1 MSNMQRKGGITG
13 KILAFWGLLQGA
25 ALAQQPPMWQLTDLD
40 GLPSMTVYDLHQ
52 DREGYIWMAT
62 EIGMCRYDG
71 QQFTRFYLSNARSN
85 AFSYIQEDVLGRIW
99 FMNFSGQLF
108 YIQAGKMHL
117 FQWPNTP
124 PAADIKSY
132 AVDKKG
138 QVWVVNGDLYC
149 IDANLKM
156 ARPVARASHFEM
168 GITDVCIDQ
177 QDQLFIV
184 LASGKMYQKK
194 AQSWQIMA
202 IDEGL
207 RGLRA
212 FFKEGSFALDHL
224 RNLIYTKEDKKLIP
238 IRYAQSEQFAPI
250 IKANTDREGF
260 NWVITYN
267 GFYGFDPLGRPLHG
281 GLQLLPGK
289 TVSDLI
295 LDREGNYWMSTLRSG
310 VFVMPARDIL
320 IYNALNSGLTD
331 DRIFKL
337 AFDKAARLY
346 LGLSN
351 GQVMHL
357 NPNGKIEKAFD
368 TGINHEIEGLDYSP
382 MQDVFWI
389 ACSQIFG
396 LQPFPS
402 LKSRRVEIHNPKSI
416 RALGDTALLIASG
429 QSCTI
434 FPLTTNTTFDP
445 RRAIHLRLRRTR
457 CLWVEPG
464 QRFWA
469 GYEDGLYFYE
479 NGSGYS
485 WIDPENNR
493 PVIALSFAQDE
504 QGNLWVGTI
513 NQGIYVLRQKKVIQ
527 RYTTQ
532 NGLSSNYIK
541 ALAPDKD
548 VVWIASEKGIQK
560 LNRQTKQL
568 EFIGLQDGLISKE
581 ILDLAVS
588 NQEVWAATHQGLM
601 RIPKTIRT
609 FNQIPPSIRLTG
621 VSVWEEA
628 IPLQPA
634 YDLNYGDN
642 NLKIEFM
649 GLAFRSR
656 KEYQYKYRL
665 LGLSDEWLYTQS
677 ANNFA
682 RFPSLPP
689 GNYVFQVKA
698 LNEDG
703 VESLKT
709 AELKIRIRPPFWQKP
724 RFIVVV
730 LLGLLGLAFGIYQ
743 NRIRRLNTKS
753 HYEQNLRASQLTAL
767 RAQMN
772 PHFIFNALNSIQD
785 YILQNE
791 KQLANEFLGKFADLM
806 RLTLNLSAQSWVR
819 LSDEIRLLEL
829 YLSLEAL
836 RFEDTLQYRVE
847 VCPQVQAQH
856 ILIPSLLLQPYVENA
871 LKHGLLHKK
880 ENRQLWV
887 RFLSSPHP
895 QRLICE
901 IEDNGIGREKAAEIR
916 KKRANLHQSF
926 ATSATQNR
934 LDLLNFGKLE
944 KILLL
949 IEDLKAEDD
958 TPLGTKVRLD
968 IFYQLS

>member
-1 MSNMQRKGGITG
+1 MPNTQRKRRITG
-13 KILAFWGLLQGA
+13 RILAFWSLLQGA
-25 ALAQQPPMWQLTDLD
+25 ALAQQAPMWQLTDLD
-40 GLPSMTVYDLHQ
+40 GLPSLTVYDLHQ
-52 DREGYIWMAT
+52 DREGFIWMAT

-71 QQFTRFYLSNARSN
+71 QQFTCFFLPNALSN

-99 FMNFSGQLF
+99 FNNFSGQLF
-108 YIQAGKMHL
+108 YIQEGKMQL

-124 PAADIKSY
+124 PAANIKSY

-156 ARPVARASHFEM
+156 ARPVTRASHFEKAL
-168 GITDVCIDQ
+168 TDVYIDQ
-177 QDQLFIV
+177 QDRLYIV
-184 LASGKMYQKK
+184 LVSGEMYEKK
-194 AQSWQIMA
+194 AQGWQLIA
-202 IDEGL
+202 TDKNQ
-207 RGLRA
+207 RGIRA
-212 FFKEGSFALDHL
+212 FFKEGNFALDHL
-224 RNLIYTKEDKKLIP
+224 RNLLYTKEDKKLTP
-238 IRYAQSEQFAPI
+238 VRYAQIEQFAPI
-250 IKANTDREGF
+250 IKATTDREGF
-260 NWVITYN
+260 HWIITYD
-267 GFYGFDPLGRPLHG
+267 GFYGFDPLGSPLHG

-320 IYNALNSGLTD
+320 IYNTLNSGLSD

-337 AFDKAARLY
+337 AFDKSARLY

-351 GQVMHL
+351 GQVMQL
-357 NPNGKIEKAFD
+357 TPNGKIEAAFD

-382 MQDVFWI
+382 MQDFFWI

-396 LQPFPS
+396 LKPYPS
-402 LKSRRVEIHNPKSI
+402 LKSHRVEMHNPKSI

-429 QSCTI
+429 QSCAILPFTSNAI
-434 FPLTTNTTFDP
+434 FEPTK
-445 RRAIHLRLRRTR
+445 AINLRQRRTR

-479 NGSGYS
+479 NGNGYP
-485 WIDPENNR
+485 WLDPENNR

-527 RYTTQ
+527 RFTTQ

-560 LNRQTKQL
+560 LNRPTKQL
-568 EFIGLQDGLISKE
+568 EFIGLQDGLVSKE

-628 IPLQPA
+628 RPLQAA

-642 NLKIEFM
+642 NLKIEFL

-656 KEYQYKYRL
+656 KDYQYKYRL
-665 LGLSDEWLYTQS
+665 LGLSDEWVYTQS

-689 GNYVFQVKA
+689 GNYIFQVKA

-724 RFIVVV
+724 WFMV
-730 LLGLLGLAFGIYQ
+730 LALLALGGLAYGIYQ

-847 VCPQVQAQH
+847 IGPQLQPQH

-887 RFLSSPHP
+887 RFLSAPHP
-895 QRLICE
+895 NRLICE

-916 KKRANLHQSF
+916 KKRSNLHQSF

-934 LDLLNFGKLE
+934 LDLLNFGKTE
-944 KILLL
+944 KIWLV
-949 IEDLKAEDD
+949 IEDLKTENNEA
-958 TPLGTKVRLD
+958 LGTRVRLD
-968 IFYQLS
+968 IHYQLS